1 MQSRFDPTT
10 LRRESALRSEIA
22 AIDAEIQRVMQ
33 QEVTPIAERMR
44 LAQASSDRSALYRAR
59 TEYNRWMFWLNRR
72 RATCEAKKKELS
84 SLLARL

>member
-1 MQSRFDPTT
+1 MQSRFDPTM
-10 LRRESALRSEIA
+10 LRRETALRSEIA
-22 AIDAEIQRVMQ
+22 AIEAEILRVVQ

-59 TEYNRWMFWLNRR
+59 AEYNRWSFWLNRR

-84 SLLARL
+84 SLLSRR